1 MVRSDGANLSKSQT
15 RATCLIIYTG
25 GTIGMKP
32 DASDSRT
39 LRPAAGYIE
48 GVLQTVVEFHHP
60 DVPTYDVLEWDT
72 PLDSSDFSPQCWIR
86 LAEQIEQH
94 YYVSSNKTQRRAA
107 VWIPSQR

>member
-1 MVRSDGANLSKSQT
+1 
-15 RATCLIIYTG
+15 
-25 GTIGMKP
+25 MKP

-48 GVLQTVVEFHHP
+48 GVLQTMVEFHHP

-86 LAEQIEQH
+86 LAEQIEEH
-94 YYVSSNKTQRRAA
+94 YYVSTQNTARCSSGNPFA
-107 VWIPSQR
+107 VLTPCRCSCCLFFRTTTDS